1 MSLSTLTSILKTG
14 LCAALDGPVVGVLAA
29 KVGGKVISILK
40 EHFTFTAYEIAE
52 TYQESYGY
60 ALAAISAGLAAPDQ
74 KLAFLQKL
82 THSKITR
89 EFSEQLDQ
97 HYLQPFAQQR
107 GIDNQALPALRKRLL
122 DQIKKLA
129 KQPAIFQAEPVP
141 FTESELAASIN
152 HTGTLAITELVLE
165 HLQHQP
171 PDFFEKL
178 GFSLEDEEEL
188 VAFLRYGEL
197 LGNAVL
203 FFFRERLRKDERAEK
218 TLAALQREGLWA
230 DVRDIKAAQD
240 TLSTQLQ
247 QQLETQKQALI
258 EALQAGQFANA
269 PEQTQQL
276 QELQNRVEQIPEQ
289 LDMARTAWQGSQQQL
304 IAFSNRFNAWAELLD
319 EKVEL
324 VLEEMGTLQG
334 TVDRIDEHVDTL
346 LQEFRHFMQR
356 FELSKQVKPRDEF
369 TQHNSTSL
377 KLIQEAVAK
386 LKGVPLNDPQ
396 YNELVL
402 AAGSVLSSTGNLA
415 EAERLFIQ
423 AKDTAQNDAEKALSC
438 FNLFQVRLRRRA
450 YPEALADLLAA
461 IAIDPQRYALHD
473 IHRYP
478 IERLLGAGGM
488 GCVFLC
494 QNQWR
499 NNKVVVKC
507 FWEECEGQR
516 DEIFGEAMIMRKIAG
531 DYVPEPLD
539 YGYVDATRQD
549 RPYFVT
555 EYLEGALDGESWL
568 AQYGKLD
575 SVTGLEVGLQVAQGL
590 HIAHQQG
597 IYHLD
602 LKPAN
607 LLMKATENGIN
618 VKIIDFGL
626 ARVATSLKEEALSR
640 RDVSGMTQFG
650 QTIVG
655 TLDYAPP
662 EQLGHTECGKPG
674 PKSDLFSFGAT
685 LYRLMT
691 GESPRHLNP
700 RRFGEAPTA
709 LFELLCDCKEEKPR
723 QRPEIADV
731 IQQLKDILSQI
742 TLVVS
747 PTGDYPTI
755 TAAIEHAQTGSRI
768 LIKPGLYQ
776 ESITL
781 DKPLQLIGDGA
792 MEEIIVESQTG
803 RCVWM
808 KTDQALIRGLSL
820 RCRPGL
826 NEKKYFAVDIPQ
838 GQLTLEYCDI
848 SSEALACVAIHSSI
862 GLLNHC
868 QIHDS
873 HAGGIY
879 VYNNGKGRIEHCDI
893 FGNAYPG
900 IQIKE
905 GGDPQITDCQIHDGK
920 SSGVVVSHQGKG
932 QISHCTI
939 FGNTY
944 AGIEINQKGD
954 PVIQDCQIHD
964 GGTSGIYIHH
974 HGRGKIENCEISGH
988 AYPGITIKNG
998 GQPLIQGCQIYDGK
1012 ASGVLFSQ
1020 EANGKIQDCDI
1031 FANGRAGIKIE
1042 NGGNPVVE
1050 NCTIK
1055 ENAWHGVWVL
1065 KSGLGTIIDC
1075 DLRDNE
1081 KGSFEIEADCEEVQR
1096 HGNQE

>member
-1 MSLSTLTSILKTG
+1 MSLSTLTSLLKTG

-29 KVGGKVISILK
+29 RLGAKAVSILK

-52 TYQESYGY
+52 TYEESYGY
-60 ALAAISAGLAAPDQ
+60 GLAAISAGLAAPDH

-82 THSKITR
+82 TRSKITR
-89 EFSEQLDQ
+89 EFSDQLDQ
-97 HYLQPFAQQR
+97 YYLQPFAQER
-107 GIDNQALPALRKRLL
+107 GLDNEELPALRKRLL
-122 DQIKKLA
+122 EKIKKLA
-129 KQPAIFQAEPVP
+129 KQTTIFEAENVAL
-141 FTESELAASIN
+141 TESELAAFIN

-165 HLQHQP
+165 QLFNQGP
-171 PDFFEKL
+171 EFFERI
-178 GFSLEDEEEL
+178 GFTFEDEEEL

-218 TLAALQREGLWA
+218 TLSALQREGLWA
-230 DVRDIKAAQD
+230 DVRDIKAAQQ
-240 TLSTQLQ
+240 TLSTQLEQ
-247 QQLETQKQALI
+247 ELETQKQALI

-269 PEQTQQL
+269 PDQTQQL
-276 QELQNRVEQIPEQ
+276 QILQNRVEQLPEQ
-289 LDMARTAWQGSQQQL
+289 LEMAHTAWQGSQEQL
-304 IAFSNRFNAWAELLD
+304 IAFSNRFNSWAQLLETKVDQVLD
-319 EKVEL
+319 EI
-324 VLEEMGTLQG
+324 GSLQG
-334 TVDRIDEHVDTL
+334 SVDRIDENVDTL
-346 LQEFRHFMQR
+346 LQEFRQFMQR

-369 TQHNSTSL
+369 TQHNTTSL
-377 KLIQEAVAK
+377 KLIQEAVGK
-386 LKGVPLNDPQ
+386 LKGVPINDPQ

-402 AAGSVLSSTGNLA
+402 AAGSVLSSTGNIA
-415 EAERLFIQ
+415 EAERLFLE
-423 AKDTAQNDAEKALSC
+423 AKETAQNDAEKALSC
-438 FNLFQVRLRRRA
+438 FNLFQVRLRRKA
-450 YPEALADLLAA
+450 YPEALAELETA
-461 IAIDPQRYALHD
+461 ISIDPQRYALHD
-473 IHRYP
+473 VHRYP

-507 FWEECEGQR
+507 FWEEREGQR

-539 YGYVDATRQD
+539 YGYVDAARQD

-555 EYLEGALDGESWL
+555 EYLEESLDGESWL

-575 SVTGLEVGLQVAQGL
+575 SVTGIQVGLQVAEGL
-590 HIAHQQG
+590 QIAHKQG

-607 LLMKATENGIN
+607 LLMKKTENGIN

-626 ARVATSLKEEALSR
+626 ARVGTSLKEEALSR

-650 QTIVG
+650 QTILG

-662 EQLGHTECGKPG
+662 EQLGHTACGKPG

-700 RRFGEAPTA
+700 RRLGEAPTA
-709 LFELLCDCKEEKPR
+709 LFELLCDCKEERPSE
-723 QRPEIADV
+723 RPEIIQV
-731 IQQLKDILSQI
+731 IQRLEEILNQN
-742 TLVVS
+742 TLIVS

-755 TAAIEHAQTGSRI
+755 TAAIEEAHTGSRI
-768 LIKPGLYQ
+768 LIKPGIYQ
-776 ESITL
+776 ESLIL
-781 DKPLQLIGDGA
+781 DKPLHLIGEGA

-808 KTDQALIRGLSL
+808 KTEQALIRGLSL
-820 RCRPGL
+820 RCRPAL
-826 NEKKYFAVDIPQ
+826 NEKKYFAVDIPE
-838 GQLTLEYCDI
+838 GQLTVEYCDI
-848 SSEALACVAIHSSI
+848 TSEGLACVAIHS
-862 GLLNHC
+862 GTAFLNHC

-873 HAGGIY
+873 RAGGIY
-879 VYNNGKGRIEHCDI
+879 VYDNGKGRIEHCDI
-893 FGNAYPG
+893 FANAYPG

-905 GGDPQITDCQIHDGK
+905 GGNPQITHCQIHDGQ
-920 SSGVVVSHQGKG
+920 SSGIVVSHQGKG
-932 QISHCTI
+932 EISYCTI
-939 FGNTY
+939 YGNAY

-954 PVIQDCQIHD
+954 PVVQDCHIHD
-964 GGTSGIYIHH
+964 GGTSGFYIHH
-974 HGRGKIENCEISGH
+974 DGYGKIEQCEISGH

-998 GQPLIQGCQIYDGK
+998 GEPIIKGCQIYDGK

-1020 EANGKIQDCDI
+1020 EAKGKIEGCDI

-1042 NGGNPVVE
+1042 SGSEPIVE

-1055 ENAWHGVWVL
+1055 QNAWHGIWVL
-1065 KSGLGTIIDC
+1065 KNGFGTIIDC
-1075 DLRDNE
+1075 DLRGNE
-1081 KGSFEIEADCEEVQR
+1081 KGAFDIEADSEVQSR
-1096 HGNQE
+1096 GNQA